1 MSIRR
6 LLTIAAC
13 FSILLASAP
22 SQAFM
27 KDGCGGGACTD
38 CHSLTRE
45 EAGKILGGVVD
56 NVLSVSES
64 PVGGL
69 WLLEVEKGGNRGPV
83 YLDYSKDFVI
93 SGQIL
98 QLSSMANVT
107 GSRTALLAR
116 VDPAQIPLEGALLV
130 GKKTAKEKVIV
141 FSDPDCHFCGKLH
154 DEIKKVAEKDPNVA
168 FHIKLY
174 SRNNNPASVRK
185 ATSVVCSKS
194 AKLLEE
200 AYAGKEIPPP
210 PSSCKDTTVEET
222 RQVAERLTIRGTPTL
237 VLPDGRVVRGYRD
250 AEALR
255 TLILEKEP
263 GTVSKQRRQSP

>member
-1 MSIRR
+1 MKFVSGVFLA
-6 LLTIAAC
+6 LLVTILMPND
-13 FSILLASAP
+13 SR
-22 SQAFM
+22 AFM
-27 KDGCGGGACTD
+27 KDGCGGGACSD
-38 CHSLTRE
+38 CHSITRE
-45 EAGKILGGVVD
+45 EAGKILGGLVD
-56 NVLSVSES
+56 NVVSISES

-69 WLLEVEKGGNRGPV
+69 WLLEVEKGGNRRPV

-107 GSRTALLAR
+107 GSRTAALSR
-116 VDPAQIPLEGALLV
+116 VDPAEIPLEGALLV

-185 ATSVVCSKS
+185 AISVVCSKS

-210 PSSCKDTTVEET
+210 PPSCKDTTVERT
-222 RQVAERLTIRGTPTL
+222 AQVAEKLTIRGTPTL

-250 AEALR
+250 AETLR
-255 TLILEKEP
+255 KLIQEKEP
-263 GTVSKQRRQSP
+263 GPASKQGGNSP